1 MAVKNE
7 VKTVTDKSNPRPH
20 RRRADQTMDVLA
32 ANIPLLLLADL
43 AGDGTEPI
51 AEAATDAAVDEA
63 GQPPAEHNPP
73 AVQSDAEFA

>member
-7 VKTVTDKSNPRPH
+7 GKTVTDKSNPRPD

-63 GQPPAEHNPP
+63 GQRPAEDNPP

>member
-1 MAVKNE
+1 
-7 VKTVTDKSNPRPH
+7 
-20 RRRADQTMDVLA
+20 MDVLA

-63 GQPPAEHNPP
+63 GQRPAEDNPP